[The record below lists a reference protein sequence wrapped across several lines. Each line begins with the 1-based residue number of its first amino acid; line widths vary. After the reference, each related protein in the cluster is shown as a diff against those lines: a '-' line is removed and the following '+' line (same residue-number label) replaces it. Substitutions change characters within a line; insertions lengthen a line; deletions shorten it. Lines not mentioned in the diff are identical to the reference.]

1 MKRRGLYLYIL
12 LVLYVFN
19 SGCVA
24 AVIAGAAAGGAGIV
38 WYKGKLVETMPAS
51 VPSVH
56 RATKAGLKDLN
67 INITE
72 DKSDSLTSKISGL
85 LADGKKVWVDA
96 ESTGTSTTKLTI
108 RVGIL
113 GDKAFS
119 LRIRDAIKRHL

>member
-1 MKRRGLYLYIL
+1 MKRKGLYLYLL

-24 AVIAGAAAGGAGIV
+24 LMVAGAAAGGAGVV
-38 WYKGKLVETMPAS
+38 WYKGKLEETIPAS

-56 RATKAGLKDLN
+56 KATKAGLKDLN

-72 DKSDSLTSKISGL
+72 DKSDSLTSKVSGL
-85 LADGKKVWVDA
+85 LADGKRIWVDA
-96 ESTGTSTTKLTI
+96 ESTGTSTTKITI
-108 RVGIL
+108 RVGL
-113 GDKAFS
+113 FGDKTFS